1 MKYFT
6 LRELCKSATAN
17 KKDITNVP
25 EGLGEVL
32 NMVLLIEHVLD
43 PAREWL
49 GEEIFVNSGYRCKR
63 LNKAVGGVNNSQHC
77 EGRAADI
84 TAGDSATNF
93 RLLRYFLAVGEF
105 DQLIVYQDENR
116 DIVFFHVSYV
126 NSLENRKE
134 IVYKKIKR

>member
-6 LRELCKSATAN
+6 LRELCNSATAN

-25 EGLGEVL
+25 EGLGEIL

-63 LNKAVGGVNNSQHC
+63 LNKAVGGVDNSQHC

-84 TAGDSATNF
+84 TTKDSATNY
-93 RLLRYFLAVGEF
+93 RLLRYLLAVADV
-105 DQLIVYQDENR
+105 DQLIVYQNAER
-116 DIVFFHVSYV
+116 EIVFFHVSYV
-126 NSLENRKE
+126 NSIENRKE
-134 IVYKKIKR
+134 IIYKKID

>member
-6 LRELCKSATAN
+6 LRELCKSTTAN
-17 KKDITNVP
+17 KRDITNVP
-25 EGLGEVL
+25 ETLAEIL

-63 LNKAVGGVNNSQHC
+63 LNKAVGGVDNSQHC

-84 TAGDSATNF
+84 TTKDSATNY
-93 RLLRYFLAVGEF
+93 RLLRYLLAIADV
-105 DQLIVYQDENR
+105 DQLIVYQNTDRE
-116 DIVFFHVSYV
+116 IVFFHVSYI

-134 IVYKKIKR
+134 IIYKKVK

>member
-6 LRELCKSATAN
+6 LRELCKSTTAN
-17 KKDITNVP
+17 KKGITNVP
-25 EGLGEVL
+25 ENLAEIL

-63 LNKAVGGVNNSQHC
+63 LNKAVGGVDNSQHC

-84 TAGDSATNF
+84 TAKDSPTNY
-93 RLLRYFLAVGEF
+93 RLLRYFLAVAEF
-105 DQLIVYQDENR
+105 DQLIVYQGKNR

-134 IVYKKIKR
+134 IIYKRIDK

>member
-63 LNKAVGGVNNSQHC
+63 LNKAVGGVDNSQHC

-84 TAGDSATNF
+84 TAKDSATNF
-93 RLLRYFLAVGEF
+93 RLLRYFLAVADI

-116 DIVFFHVSYV
+116 DIAFFHVSYV

-134 IVYKKIKR
+134 IIYKRIKG

>member
-6 LRELCKSATAN
+6 LRELCASTTAN

-32 NMVLLIEHVLD
+32 NMVLLIEHLLD

-63 LNKAVGGVNNSQHC
+63 LNKAVGGVDNSQHC

-84 TAGDSATNF
+84 TTKDSATNY
-93 RLLRYFLAVGEF
+93 RLLRYLLAIADL
-105 DQLIVYQDENR
+105 DQLIVYQNSER
-116 DIVFFHVSYV
+116 EIVFFHVSYI
-126 NSLENRKE
+126 SSIENRKE
-134 IVYKKIKR
+134 IIYKKIDR

>member
-1 MKYFT
+1 MKYFS
-6 LRELCKSATAN
+6 LRELCKSTTAN

-63 LNKAVGGVNNSQHC
+63 LNKAVGGVDNSQHC

-84 TAGDSATNF
+84 TAKDSATNY
-93 RLLRYFLAVGEF
+93 RLLRYFLAVADI
-105 DQLIVYQDENR
+105 DQLIVYQDKNR

-134 IVYKKIKR
+134 IIYKKIDR

>member
-6 LRELCKSATAN
+6 LRELCKSITAN

-63 LNKAVGGVNNSQHC
+63 LNKAVGGVDNSQHC

-84 TAGDSATNF
+84 TCKDSATNYK
-93 RLLRYFLAVGEF
+93 LLRYLLVVADL
-105 DQLIVYQDENR
+105 DQLIVYQNDARE
-116 DIVFFHVSYV
+116 IVFFHVSYI
-126 NSLENRKE
+126 NSIENRKE
-134 IVYKKIKR
+134 IIYKKIDR

>member
-6 LRELCKSATAN
+6 LRELCKSTTAN
-17 KKDITNVP
+17 KKNITNVP
-25 EGLGEVL
+25 ESLSEIL

-49 GEEIFVNSGYRCKR
+49 GEEIFVNSGYRCIR
-63 LNKAVGGVNNSQHC
+63 LNKAVGGVDNSQHC

-84 TAGDSATNF
+84 TTKDSATNF
-93 RLLRYFLAVGEF
+93 RLFRYFLAVADI
-105 DQLIVYQDENR
+105 DQLIVYQNENR

-134 IVYKKIKR
+134 IVYKRIKR